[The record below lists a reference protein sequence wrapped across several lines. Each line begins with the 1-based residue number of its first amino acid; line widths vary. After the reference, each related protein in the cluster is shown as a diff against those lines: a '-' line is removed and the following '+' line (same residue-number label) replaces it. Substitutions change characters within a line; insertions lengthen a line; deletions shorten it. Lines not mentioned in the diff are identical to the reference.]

1 MAIEKM
7 TTATIIGS
15 LENLDETIFNCIK
28 SGVFHPEILQT
39 ESNDII
45 DFSYNYHPKTYTKY
59 INILEKCIKYLNIK
73 SNNINMDKN
82 INLLYIDYI
91 DFEHSIETIN
101 IIEKTCSSIQN
112 KQDEYINNIEEYKQ
126 AILQINH
133 LISLDISFDDIFACK
148 NIKVRFGRLPVESYT
163 KLSYH
168 NETEILFTTFDK
180 DSQYYWGVYFTPI
193 IEYQR
198 IDNIMKSMLFER
210 IRVPDYIHGL
220 PENAIKNLNIL
231 IENMSTLLK
240 GIQLEKEIITNQYKT
255 EIIQIYNKLLV
266 LKKCDSFKQYVC
278 ISKYNFYI
286 VGFLPYKNK
295 SFFNN
300 YFKKIPSVSCI
311 FKRCEE
317 FTDITPPV
325 KLKNL
330 RIFKPFE
337 SFVSMYGVPK
347 YNEFD
352 PTVLVAITYIL
363 MFGAMFGDLGQG
375 AIIFIIGIFLSKFKQ
390 IEIGKIFTR
399 IGVSSMAFGTL
410 YGSVFGI
417 ETLFDPIY
425 KQLFGLDSKP
435 IHLLSNSMTNNIL
448 VISIITGGIIIGIS
462 MIINIYTSLKNKDFK
477 TGVFGPNGCAG
488 FILYIFIFVGAFLNL
503 TLDINIFNNISII
516 FFITIPLLSILFRE
530 PLAYF
535 LIHKKFKIQSRLS
548 EFLTENIFELFEIIL
563 SYITNTM
570 SFLRVGGFILTH
582 AGMMVV
588 VLTLTQ
594 SMNSI
599 ASPIALIIGNL
610 LVIAVEGLIVGIQVL
625 RLEFYEIFSRF
636 FSGKGK
642 PYKPFSITNNI

>member
-1 MAIEKM
+1 
-7 TTATIIGS
+7 
-15 LENLDETIFNCIK
+15 
-28 SGVFHPEILQT
+28 
-39 ESNDII
+39 
-45 DFSYNYHPKTYTKY
+45 
-59 INILEKCIKYLNIK
+59 
-73 SNNINMDKN
+73 
-82 INLLYIDYI
+82 
-91 DFEHSIETIN
+91 
-101 IIEKTCSSIQN
+101 
-112 KQDEYINNIEEYKQ
+112 
-126 AILQINH
+126 
-133 LISLDISFDDIFACK
+133 
-148 NIKVRFGRLPVESYT
+148 
-163 KLSYH
+163 
-168 NETEILFTTFDK
+168 
-180 DSQYYWGVYFTPI
+180 
-193 IEYQR
+193 
-198 IDNIMKSMLFER
+198 MKSMLFER